1 MSSKQRILLIE
12 DDKMLLDMYAGKFIR
27 EGYEIMTA
35 ENGSEGLKLAK
46 EQKPDLILLD
56 IILPKL
62 DGFSALKEIRKDETI
77 KNTPVILLTN
87 LGQDQ
92 DIQKGKALG
101 ADDYFVKANHT
112 PTEVVEKVRTLL
124 SRPKKKKEISK

>member
-1 MSSKQRILLIE
+1 MNSKQKILLIE
-12 DDKMLLDMYAGKFIR
+12 DDKMLLEMYSSKFTR
-27 EGYEIMTA
+27 EGYDIVTA
-35 ENGSEGLKLAK
+35 ENGSEGLKSAR
-46 EQKPDLILLD
+46 EHKPDLILLD

-62 DGFSALKEIRKDETI
+62 DGFAALKEIRKDAEI
-77 KNTPVILLTN
+77 KDVPVILLTN

-112 PTEVVEKVRTLL
+112 PTEVVEKVRQLL
-124 SRPKKKKEISK
+124 DKIGGSR

>member
-1 MSSKQRILLIE
+1 MNSKQKILLIE
-12 DDKMLLDMYAGKFIR
+12 DDKMLLEMYSSKFNR
-27 EGYEIMTA
+27 EGYDIITA
-35 ENGSEGLKLAK
+35 ENGSDGLKMAK
-46 EQKPDLILLD
+46 ENKPDLILLD

-62 DGFSALKEIRKDETI
+62 DGFATLKEIRSDASIKD
-77 KNTPVILLTN
+77 TPVILLTN

-112 PTEVVEKVRTLL
+112 PSEVVEKVRELL
-124 SRPKKKKEISK
+124 KNKGK

>member
-1 MSSKQRILLIE
+1 MLLEMYSSK
-12 DDKMLLDMYAGKFIR
+12 FNR
-27 EGYEIMTA
+27 EGYDIVTA
-35 ENGSEGLKLAK
+35 ENGSDGLKLAK
-46 EQKPDLILLD
+46 ENKPDLILLD

-62 DGFSALKEIRKDETI
+62 DGFATLKEIRGDANI

-112 PTEVVEKVRTLL
+112 PTEVVEKVRELL
-124 SRPKKKKEISK
+124 KSKGK

>member
-1 MSSKQRILLIE
+1 MNSKQKILLIE
-12 DDKMLLDMYAGKFIR
+12 DDKMLLEMYSSKFNR
-27 EGYEIMTA
+27 EGYDIVTA
-35 ENGSEGLKLAK
+35 ENGSDGLKLAK
-46 EQKPDLILLD
+46 ENKPDLILLD

-62 DGFSALKEIRKDETI
+62 DGFATLKEIRGDANI

-112 PTEVVEKVRTLL
+112 PTEVVEKVRELL
-124 SRPKKKKEISK
+124 KSKGK

>member
-1 MSSKQRILLIE
+1 MNSKQKILLIE
-12 DDKMLLDMYAGKFIR
+12 DDKMLLEMYSSKFNR
-27 EGYEIMTA
+27 EGYDIITA
-35 ENGSEGLKLAK
+35 ENGSDGLKMAK
-46 EQKPDLILLD
+46 ENKPDLILLD

-62 DGFSALKEIRKDETI
+62 DGFATLKEIRGDANI

-112 PTEVVEKVRTLL
+112 PTEVVEKVRELL
-124 SRPKKKKEISK
+124 KSKGK